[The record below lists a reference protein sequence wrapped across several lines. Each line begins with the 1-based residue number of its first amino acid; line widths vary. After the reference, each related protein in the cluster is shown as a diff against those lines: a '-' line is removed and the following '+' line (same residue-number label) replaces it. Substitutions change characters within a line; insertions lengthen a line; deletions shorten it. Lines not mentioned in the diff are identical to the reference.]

1 VLGSNS
7 YLGVPAEFVEY
18 YVRVTTTRID
28 ILIHI
33 VRATTPENE
42 NSMIILEASGLDGTV
57 LMIGAL
63 IDGSSRVLVEKLWV
77 TDVQSKSFLCLFGP
91 SIC

>member
-1 VLGSNS
+1 M
-7 YLGVPAEFVEY
+7 EY

-63 IDGSSRVLVEKLWV
+63 IEFAVEIPEVQKWKLTAYARTSR
-77 TDVQSKSFLCLFGP
+77 T
-91 SIC
+91 

>member
-1 VLGSNS
+1 MLRSNC
-7 YLGVPAEFVEY
+7 YLGVPTEFVEY
-18 YVRVTTTRID
+18 YVRVTTTVDRYIN
-28 ILIHI
+28 I
-33 VRATTPENE
+33 VRATPENE

-57 LMIGAL
+57 LMIGGL

-77 TDVQSKSFLCLFGP
+77 PDVQSKSFPCLFG